1 MSHHSSKK
9 FAHNLTPPPPQVDVD
24 DVDIGVIISND
35 IVINLAL
42 LFSNIITILKR
53 EGRVVRNP
61 SLGNWVTVIGMMG
74 DRTVCCWWV
83 TILVMVGDH
92 PRDGWRLSL
101 SRWVIVLG
109 MVGDHPGD
117 YG

>member
-9 FAHNLTPPPPQVDVD
+9 FAHNLNPPSQVDVD

-53 EGRVVRNP
+53 EGGG
-61 SLGNWVTVIGMMG
+61 L
-74 DRTVCCWWV
+74 
-83 TILVMVGDH
+83 
-92 PRDGWRLSL
+92 
-101 SRWVIVLG
+101 
-109 MVGDHPGD
+109 
-117 YG
+117 